1 MHDSPPCVL
10 DFQGEPTAK
19 MGPGPA
25 AHRKRAAPHPGN
37 DRGNDRGHARPPRSI
52 VSICELVSC
61 PGRVAARQRCCA
73 EPGPTFIS
81 QRWPPISS
89 APRCAISGERGAVIA
104 RSTSCDEAIQPFGRG
119 LWIASELALLAM
131 TRDEAIALHSKVLR
145 YLRPKQHEVGHIQPA
160 QNAVDDC
167 PEYRMLLV

>member
-10 DFQGEPTAK
+10 SARLSILAASLSQRRARASDGWDASAASRVPDALRHAMPLREK
-19 MGPGPA
+19 PGPSSIS
-25 AHRKRAAPHPGN
+25 
-37 DRGNDRGHARPPRSI
+37 PR
-52 VSICELVSC
+52 
-61 PGRVAARQRCCA
+61 
-73 EPGPTFIS
+73 T
-81 QRWPPISS
+81 SS
-89 APRCAISGERGAVIA
+89 APQPRCAASGERVAVIA

-145 YLRPKQHEVGHIQPA
+145 YLRPKQHEVGHVQPA

-167 PEYRMLLV
+167 PEHRMLLV